1 MTFRLGVDIGGTFTD
16 FTLVNDATRAV
27 TTEKRLTTPDDPS
40 RAVIE
45 GVAAILE
52 SSGRAISEVTTV
64 VHGTTLVTNAI
75 IERRGATT
83 GMLVNSGMKDVLDIA
98 RETRYD
104 LFDLRIA
111 FPAPLVSR
119 QMRREIGGRILFD
132 GSEAEPLDEEEVRA
146 ALRSLAKAGDVQSLA
161 VCLMHSYANPAHER
175 RAAEIAR
182 AELPNCYVSCSAEV
196 FPFIREYERWTT
208 TTMNAYVQPL
218 VDRYISRLEQGLA
231 GLGFGGQF
239 YIMTS
244 SGGTFGAAT
253 ARRFPV
259 RLIESGPAAGALMSG
274 VHGRRLRLGNVLSF
288 DMGGT
293 TAKGAL
299 VRGGQPLR
307 KYDIEVARVH
317 EFKPGSGLTA
327 KVPTIDLI
335 EIGAGG
341 GSIAEIDD
349 RGLIRVG
356 PRSAGAAPGPACY
369 GQGGKRPTLT
379 DANLILGYLD
389 PAYFLGGRMALDRR
403 AAERALLETIGAP
416 LGLDL
421 PRAAWGVHEII
432 NEDVARAFRVH
443 ASERAFDYREATMIA
458 FGGSGPMHAARIARK
473 LRVPRV
479 IFPMGAGVMSALGL
493 LASPLSFETVRSRRV
508 SLGNVS
514 DAVLDAAFGELERE
528 VIAPLL
534 DAGVA
539 RSAIELRRALDMRYE
554 GQGYEVDVLLDAGH
568 RAADMKDAFE
578 SAYRA
583 LYGASLHHD
592 RIEIVNWKLEASA
605 PRPDAHAAL
614 DFVDLAPGRAPRKG
628 SRPAYFEAAGGYI
641 ECSVY
646 DRYALRPG
654 MKFEGPALVE
664 ERESTSVVG
673 PADEF
678 LVDDEYNIVVQ
689 LADFEAAR

>member
-1 MTFRLGVDIGGTFTD
+1 MAFRLGVDIGGTFTD
-16 FTLVNDATRAV
+16 FTLVDDSSRDVA
-27 TTEKRLTTPDDPS
+27 TEKRLTTPDDPS

-45 GVAAILE
+45 GVTAILAANE
-52 SSGRAISEVTTV
+52 IRIGDVSAII
-64 VHGTTLVTNAI
+64 HGTTLVTNAI
-75 IERRGATT
+75 IERRGAPT
-83 GMLVNSGMKDVLDIA
+83 GMLVNAGMKDVLDIA

-111 FPAPLVSR
+111 FPAPLVAR
-119 QMRREIGGRILFD
+119 AARREIAGRILFD
-132 GSEAEPLDEEEVRA
+132 GTEAERLNEDEVRA
-146 ALRSLAKAGDVQSLA
+146 AIRSLVDVARVESLA
-161 VCLMHSYANPAHER
+161 ICLLHSYANPIHER
-175 RAAEIAR
+175 RAAAIAR
-182 AELPNCYVSCSAEV
+182 EEFPGLHVSCSSEV

-218 VDRYISRLEQGLA
+218 ADRYIARLETGLA
-231 GLGFGGQF
+231 ALGFGGRF

-244 SGGTFGAAT
+244 SGGTVGGDT

-259 RLIESGPAAGALMSG
+259 RLLESGPAAGALMSG
-274 VHGRRLRLGNVLSF
+274 VHGRRLHLGNVLSF

-299 VRGGQPLR
+299 VRNGQPLR

-356 PRSAGAAPGPACY
+356 PRSAGAMPGPACY
-369 GQGGKRPTLT
+369 GRGGERATLT
-379 DANLILGYLD
+379 DANLVLGYLD
-389 PAYFLGGRMALDRR
+389 PAYFLGGRMRLDRA
-403 AAERALLETIGAP
+403 AAERAVMRSVGSP

-421 PRAAWGVHEII
+421 TRAAWGIHEII

-443 ASERAFDYREATMIA
+443 ASERAFDYRSAAMIA

-473 LRVPRV
+473 LRVPRM

-493 LASPLSFETVRSRRV
+493 LASPLSFETVRSRRIA
-508 SLGNVS
+508 LDGVS
-514 DAVLDAAFGELERE
+514 DVVVDEMFAELERD
-528 VIAPLL
+528 VIPPLET
-534 DAGVA
+534 AGVL
-539 RSAIELRRALDMRYE
+539 RKDVVLRRALDVRYE
-554 GQGYEVDVLLDAGH
+554 GQGYEVDVVLPPVSAIPDIRG
-568 RAADMKDAFE
+568 AFE
-578 SAYRA
+578 AAYRA
-583 LYGASLHHD
+583 LYGETPSHD

-605 PRPDAHAAL
+605 PRPDADAGYA
-614 DFVDLAPGRAPRKG
+614 FKDLAPGGDPVKG
-628 SRPAYFEAAGGYI
+628 RRVAYSDGASDFVEHTI
-641 ECSVY
+641 Y

-654 MKFEGPALVE
+654 MRFAGPALVE
-664 ERESTSVVG
+664 ERESTSVIG
-673 PADEF
+673 AGDEF
-678 LVDDEYNIVVQ
+678 EVDADHNLVVRI
-689 LADFEAAR
+689 ATTGGA